1 MTIRQD
7 VDALTAKDFTRRG
20 HWYVSPQYGIEL
32 VACFHGVNHCLYRWD
47 FPGDVGR
54 ELVGVKQSLDEAVKL
69 IGEKS

>member
-7 VDALTAKDFTRRG
+7 VDALSGFVRRG
-20 HWYVSPQYGIEL
+20 DWMESQHYGIARL
-32 VACFHGVNHCLYRWD
+32 DLHFGRNYCLYRWD

-69 IGEKS
+69 IGDSNV